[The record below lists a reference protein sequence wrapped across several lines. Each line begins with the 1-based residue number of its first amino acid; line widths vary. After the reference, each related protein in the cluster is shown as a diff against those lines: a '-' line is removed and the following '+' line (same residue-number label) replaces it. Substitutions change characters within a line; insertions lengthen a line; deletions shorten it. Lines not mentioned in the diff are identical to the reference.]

1 MEGLAQYS
9 LYVLRESHP
18 CLRLL
23 LTHNLL
29 YVCRFQFQSYQG
41 DSVACYQS
49 VWASVDGLK
58 QRCCYSYDWDSDDFS
73 SLLLGQ
79 PYGGH
84 VVDTVS
90 HMHYECH

>member
-1 MEGLAQYS
+1 M
-9 LYVLRESHP
+9 
-18 CLRLL
+18 
-23 LTHNLL
+23 
-29 YVCRFQFQSYQG
+29 
-41 DSVACYQS
+41 ACYQS